1 MSYNK
6 CSKNNNCK
14 INCLLIVDSMSIF
27 FLIQALINYIENY
40 YSQLS
45 SSDKFIFFCKN
56 ISRRLEKF
64 SYCSLNKALNISENV
79 YIHEIS
85 PTLRINGRLSTLRR
99 KIRDFNTI
107 CRNRN
112 RNFKTV
118 ENIIKKYFNICPISN
133 SEISEFMNF
142 FPSSLRIADRDAS
155 LLLLGLKKAH
165 DGCETLILTND
176 WKIEKAYSLL
186 TKNPSLIFQF
196 GQFNTSMYFIRN
208 YFDFITIS
216 HNCCQLNK
224 EEYTNLFHQY
234 CAAEFYHF
242 INLKKTLQRYIHKN
256 LDKYTSIFLNSIRQK
271 SRLGNF

>member
-6 CSKNNNCK
+6 CPKNNNCK

-27 FLIQALINYIENY
+27 FLIQALINYIENC

-45 SSDKFIFFCKN
+45 RSDKFDFFCKS
-56 ISRRLEKF
+56 ISSILEKF

-85 PTLRINGRLSTLRR
+85 PTLKINGRLSTLRR
-99 KIRDFNTI
+99 KIRDFNTM
-107 CRNRN
+107 CRNRK
-112 RNFKTV
+112 NFKTV

-176 WKIEKAYSLL
+176 WKIEKAYLSLAE
-186 TKNPSLIFQF
+186 NPSLSFQF

-216 HNCCQLNK
+216 HVCCQLTK
-224 EEYTNLFHQY
+224 EEYISLFHQY
-234 CAAEFYHF
+234 CAAEFLRF
-242 INLKKTLQRYIHKN
+242 EDLTKTLQRYIHKN
-256 LDKYTSIFLNSIRQK
+256 LDKYAFKFLNSIKQK
-271 SRLGNF
+271 VD